1 MKSRIFS
8 ESMKEGLLNLDMADI
23 RTRDNGE
30 LLNERDFQQ
39 GLVHLWIAIILA
51 VIVMQPASPTF

>member
-30 LLNERDFQQ
+30 LLNERDLQQ